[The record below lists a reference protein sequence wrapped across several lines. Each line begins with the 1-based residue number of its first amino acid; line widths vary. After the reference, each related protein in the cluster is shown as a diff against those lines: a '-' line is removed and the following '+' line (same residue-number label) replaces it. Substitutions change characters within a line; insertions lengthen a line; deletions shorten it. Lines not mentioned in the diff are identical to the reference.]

1 MRRVLASFV
10 GALVLATTLGA
21 KPVPKV
27 VKDTKVVKY
36 KKTNGKPHQVGKA
49 SWYGKPFHG
58 RKTANGE
65 TYNMFQLTAAHP
77 DLPLG
82 TWVRVTNLRNLKSVV
97 LRIND
102 RGPYIDSRVIDT
114 SYLAAEI
121 LGFREQGIVRVR
133 LDVLPESHHEVTL
146 AKLTSGL

>member
-1 MRRVLASFV
+1 MKRVLASSV
-10 GALVLATTLGA
+10 GALFLATTLGA

-27 VKDTKVVKY
+27 VKDVKVVKH
-36 KKTNGKPHQVGKA
+36 KKTNDKPFQIGKA

-82 TWVRVTNLRNLKSVV
+82 TWVKVTNLRNQKSVV
-97 LRIND
+97 LR
-102 RGPYIDSRVIDT
+102 
-114 SYLAAEI
+114 
-121 LGFREQGIVRVR
+121 
-133 LDVLPESHHEVTL
+133 
-146 AKLTSGL
+146 

>member
-10 GALVLATTLGA
+10 VALFLATTLGA

-36 KKTNGKPHQVGKA
+36 KKTNNKSYQTGKA

-65 TYNMFQLTAAHP
+65 QYNMFQLTAAHP
-77 DLPLG
+77 DLPMG
-82 TWVRVTNLRNLKSVV
+82 TWVKVTNLRNQKSVV

-102 RGPYIDSRVIDT
+102 RGPFIDSRVIDT
-114 SYLAAEI
+114 SYTAAEI

-133 LDVLPESHHEVTL
+133 LDVLPESNHEVIL
-146 AKLTSGL
+146 AKLSDGL

>member
-1 MRRVLASFV
+1 MKRVLASFV
-10 GALVLATTLGA
+10 VALVLATTLGA

-36 KKTNGKPHQVGKA
+36 KKTNSQLYQTGKA

-65 TYNMFQLTAAHP
+65 SYNMFQLTAAHP

-82 TWVRVTNLRNLKSVV
+82 TWVKVTNLRNRKWVV

-102 RGPYIDSRVIDT
+102 RGPFINSRVIDT
-114 SYLAAEI
+114 SYVAAEI
-121 LGFREQGIVRVR
+121 LGFRELGIVRVR
-133 LDVLPESHHEVTL
+133 LDVLPDSHHEVIL
-146 AKLTSGL
+146 AKLTDGL